1 LGLFGNFDN
10 FEIICYKYFKNNKNK
25 EGRMKKVIIIISG
38 LIVWYFGYYECESF
52 CVLEGQ
58 GQDYQAIISSST
70 PTGETTNPPV
80 SPFID
85 FSDNPELVINDF
97 VIRYF
102 YEDVIPGLS
111 SKLYAEYT
119 FENYTV
125 ENISPENLPK
135 DLSDMEFQQ
144 VDNAKYFRVKFDATS
159 KETGEQFKEVIIYY
173 QVFLDE
179 NNMIRVNRYWANGT
193 RGHSSYIYYGPDLPD
208 LPAPWTGMNN
218 IPRRVMEDG
227 LDMCSELSSQH
238 GRMPFRYLTESLK
251 AKIPEI

>member
-1 LGLFGNFDN
+1 
-10 FEIICYKYFKNNKNK
+10 
-25 EGRMKKVIIIISG
+25 MKKVIIIISG

-58 GQDYQAIISSST
+58 DQDYQAIISST
-70 PTGETTNPPV
+70 TTGEATNPPV

-227 LDMCSELSSQH
+227 VDMCSELSSQH